1 VSALTVTASVRRL
14 PESPTERIAQLERQ
28 VAELKYELTG
38 RRVELIELVTCI
50 EALDALL
57 PLLDGTLREQVG
69 RIANK
74 AREAL

>member
-1 VSALTVTASVRRL
+1 MAAATVIAGVRRL

-28 VAELKYELTG
+28 VQELKYELMG
-38 RRVELIELVTCI
+38 RRVELATCI

-57 PLLDGTLREQVG
+57 PLLDGSLREQVG

-74 AREAL
+74 ARGAL

>member
-1 VSALTVTASVRRL
+1 MTTITASVRRL

-28 VAELKYELTG
+28 VAELKYELMG
-38 RRVELIELVTCI
+38 RRIELLTCI

-74 AREAL
+74 ARGAL

>member
-1 VSALTVTASVRRL
+1 MTTITTSVRRL
-14 PESPTERIAQLERQ
+14 PDTPTERIAQLERQ
-28 VAELKYELTG
+28 VVELKYELMG
-38 RRVELIELVTCI
+38 RRIELTTCI